1 MSIMSGI
8 FEVTANIAKNKAV
21 RGMLLQASRDIF
33 VMRTDRATGYSE
45 FKFANE
51 GDDIE
56 ILGPDLDSPCG
67 GFRVINRDNYDQID
81 TVQCD
86 DLEDTFGD
94 YGK

>member
-1 MSIMSGI
+1 MSL
-8 FEVTANIAKNKAV
+8 FDDLLEVGVGIAKNKV
-21 RGMLLQASRDIF
+21 LRGMVLQAGRDIF
-33 VMRTDRATGYSE
+33 ITRTDRATGYSE

-56 ILGPDLDSPCG
+56 VICEDVDNPLG

-81 TVQCD
+81 TIQHD

-94 YGK
+94 YTR

>member
-1 MSIMSGI
+1 MSFFSDIL
-8 FEVTANIAKNKAV
+8 EVTAEISKNKVV
-21 RGMLLQASRDIF
+21 RGMVLQAGRDIF
-33 VMRTDRATGYSE
+33 IMRTDREKGYTE
-45 FKFANE
+45 FKYANE

-67 GFRVINRDNYDQID
+67 GFRVINRDNYDQIE
-81 TVQCD
+81 TVVCD